1 MQIST
6 KVLRV
11 LQAEDISPNELYR
24 MLDELAFTSIRGC
37 NRRYFQWLF
46 RIDGNQLQDMQRL
59 DLVEIGR
66 GENRMLEDHE
76 SCNGEG
82 CRDCG
87 WIGQISRAVKDTT
100 AAAMHWGRLTN
111 SRA

>member
-1 MQIST
+1 MQISR

-11 LQAEDISPNELYR
+11 LQEEQISPTELYR

-46 RIDGNQLQDMQRL
+46 QIVGNQLQDMQRM

-66 GENRMLEDHE
+66 GRDRMLEDHDA
-76 SCNGEG
+76 CDGEG
-82 CRDCG
+82 CRECG
-87 WIGQISRAVKDTT
+87 WVGQVSRAIEDTT
-100 AAAMHWGRLTN
+100 ATAMHA
-111 SRA
+111 SF